1 MNERSKISRLA
12 MAKYQLDSKTRRFAK
27 IVIDLGLIAVSYYA
41 AFWLRFDGQIDAEI
55 LALLESSLPMVL
67 TVFGL
72 ILMSSGIYK
81 SMWRYSSVRDLVAI
95 VLGNTIGIIVI
106 WVGFLIF
113 SPHLVPRSILLIFW
127 FLIVFMLGGVRLL
140 YTVFMIYW
148 PHFNEPYKR
157 VLIVGAGDSGEMI
170 VRQILHD
177 HELLYKPVGFV
188 DDAIGLRGDR
198 IHQIPVLGDLN
209 SIPHIVKEKK
219 VAEIIIAI
227 PSATAPQMRRAV
239 KLCEEAGVPFRTLP
253 GTKELINGEVS
264 LDKVRKVKIE
274 DLLERTTEV
283 KDTTFFR
290 EQYAGKRV
298 LVTGAAGS
306 IGSELCCQLAQL
318 DLDTLILLD
327 RAESDLFN
335 AEYKVRRIQ
344 NPRLQLVCI
353 VSDIRNYDRLEKI
366 FQQHQPH
373 MVFHAAAYK
382 HVPLMERFPHEAV
395 LNNIMGTM
403 NVSRAATA
411 IGSDRF
417 VLIST
422 DKAVNPTCVMGAT
435 KRVAELYCA
444 LQNGDGLKHIVVR
457 FGNVLASKGSV
468 VPLFEQQIRDGG
480 PVTVTSKDIE
490 RFFMTIPE
498 AVELVL
504 QAGGLGEGGEIFV
517 LDMGEPIKIYDLA
530 RHLIVLSGLEPGVD
544 IPIEITGLRDG
555 EKLFEEL
562 WSGEE
567 KPEPT
572 LFPKIM
578 RVTDTLARK
587 HGFSQTAM
595 NNLFE
600 AAVQADQD
608 RIRKH
613 LMEIVPTAKLEGLKG

>member
-1 MNERSKISRLA
+1 MDKKANVSPIAL
-12 MAKYQLDSKTRRFAK
+12 AKYQLDSKTRRFAK
-27 IVIDLGLIAVSYYA
+27 IVIDLGLIALSYCA
-41 AFWLRFDGQIDAEI
+41 AFWLRFDGQLEAGIV
-55 LALLESSLPMVL
+55 ALLQSSLPMAL
-67 TVFGL
+67 AVFGI

-95 VLGNTIGIIVI
+95 VVGNTVGVVI
-106 WVGFLIF
+106 LFIGFLVF
-113 SPHLVPRSILLIFW
+113 SPKLVPRSILLIFW
-127 FLIVFMLGGVRLL
+127 FLDVFTLGGVRLL
-140 YTVFMIYW
+140 YTLFMIYW

-170 VRQILHD
+170 VRQLLHG
-177 HELLYKPVGFV
+177 HELSYKPVGFV
-188 DDAIGLRGDR
+188 DDAVGLHGDR
-198 IHQIPVLGDLN
+198 IHQIPVLGDL
-209 SIPHIVKEKK
+209 SAIPEIVKDKK
-219 VAEIIIAI
+219 IAEIIIAF

-239 KLCEEAGVPFRTLP
+239 QLCEDAGVPFRTLP

-274 DLLERTTEV
+274 DLLERTPDV
-283 KDTTFFR
+283 KDAVFFK

-306 IGSELCCQLAQL
+306 IGSELCCQLAHL
-318 DLDTLILLD
+318 DLEALIMLD

-335 AEYKVRRIQ
+335 AEYKIRRIQ
-344 NPRLQLVCI
+344 NPRVRVFGI
-353 VSDIRNYDRLEKI
+353 VNDVKNYERLEEL
-366 FQQHQPH
+366 FLQHKPH

-395 LNNIMGTM
+395 LNNVVGTI
-403 NVSRAATA
+403 NASKAAA
-411 IGSDRF
+411 AAGSDRF

-444 LQNGDGLKHIVVR
+444 FQAGNGLKHVVVR
-457 FGNVLASKGSV
+457 FGNVLASNGSV

-480 PVTVTSKDIE
+480 PVTVTSREIE

-504 QAGGLGEGGEIFV
+504 QAGHLGEGGEIFV
-517 LDMGEPIKIYDLA
+517 LDMGEPIKIFDLA
-530 RHLIVLSGLEPGVD
+530 KHLIVLSGFEPEVD
-544 IPIEITGLRDG
+544 IPIRITGLREG
-555 EKLFEEL
+555 EKLYEEL

-572 LFPKIM
+572 LLPKIM
-578 RVTDTLARK
+578 RVTNTLARK
-587 HGFSQTAM
+587 HGFSQTA
-595 NNLFE
+595 LDQLCD
-600 AAVQADQD
+600 AAVAADQH
-608 RIRKH
+608 RIRAY
-613 LMEIVPTAKLEGLKG
+613 LTEIVPTAQLQSS